1 MPSSTSKNT
10 RRFLELM
17 GNPPRDG
24 HYLIAPADLDWF
36 AVFSFDPVGYV
47 KDDEKIDADAL
58 LKSLKESDAPGN
70 EERKRLGMAPIY
82 TDGWHVPPH
91 YDAGTKRLEWG
102 MRLRDEKGG
111 MHVNYTSR
119 LLGRSGVMSAVLVS
133 SPQTLTEDMKAFNA
147 ALAGYDFVAG
157 EKYAEFKSGDRIA
170 EYGLAALVVGGAA
183 AAAAKAGW
191 FKSSANSSGS
201 SSAADLGGWALL
213 SRSSSAGSR
222 RETRAAAAA
231 RASSERR
238 GNRDRGCRGALPVR
252 LRRAARARARRSR
265 SRAALGLSFGSQ
277 ALPDSRQGCRVAQ
290 SRSRR
295 SFQVLRTLPLFS
307 RPVRASQAFECRSAC
322 DRRSSRLCQFVLV
335 FVALPYLPVP
345 RARLAVPCRSAARLR

>member
-1 MPSSTSKNT
+1 MALHRVLAQFTLLIALLVPALAQAQRDPVMIMQELQKLGWQRGPGEGVIGARAKIRIPEGYAFLDEKST

-17 GNPPRDG
+17 GNPPRDN
-24 HYLIAPADLDWF
+24 HYMISPANLDWF

-58 LKSLKESDAPGN
+58 LDTLKKSDGPGN
-70 EERKRLGMAPIY
+70 EERKRLGMEAIY

-91 YDAGTKRLEWG
+91 YDSGTKRLEWG

-133 SPQTLTEDMKAFNA
+133 SPQTLGEDMKSFNT

-157 EKYAEFKSGDRIA
+157 EKYAEFKSGDKIA

-191 FKSSANSSGS
+191 LKF
-201 SSAADLGGWALL
+201 LGKFWYVI
-213 SRSSSAGSR
+213 
-222 RETRAAAAA
+222 AAAFAA
-231 RASSERR
+231 AWGVIKRFF
-238 GNRDRGCRGALPVR
+238 
-252 LRRAARARARRSR
+252 
-265 SRAALGLSFGSQ
+265 LGKKETPPPGPGQ
-277 ALPDSRQGCRVAQ
+277 
-290 SRSRR
+290 
-295 SFQVLRTLPLFS
+295 T
-307 RPVRASQAFECRSAC
+307 
-322 DRRSSRLCQFVLV
+322 
-335 FVALPYLPVP
+335 
-345 RARLAVPCRSAARLR
+345 